1 MSDYSSQPLEVFEDT
16 SLRRKDP
23 YKFKRLTA
31 GRPPYEESMA
41 GIKEKVQALSDN
53 GHQFSVTAHVTN
65 TLGRGKEW
73 GDTWEVG
80 NVDPK
85 SFATLINSCQPH
97 VHVVF
102 EKKANSY
109 DFDFKRLRKL
119 ADESERKASELTRQR
134 ENFENLSGVFG
145 SSSVRHV
152 I

>member
-73 GDTWEVG
+73 GDTWDVG
-80 NVDPK
+80 VVDPK
-85 SFATLINSCQPH
+85 SFATLIDSCQPH
-97 VHVVF
+97 VHVLF
-102 EKKANSY
+102 GKKANSY
-109 DFDFKRLRKL
+109 DYDLKRKKKL
-119 ADESERKASELTRQR
+119 ADDNEREASIRSRQR
-134 ENFENLSGVFG
+134 EDFENLSGVFG

>member
-53 GHQFSVTAHVTN
+53 GHQFSVTVHVTN
-65 TLGRGKEW
+65 TLGRGKGW
-73 GDTWEVG
+73 VDTWDVG
-80 NVDPK
+80 VVDPK
-85 SFATLINSCQPH
+85 SFATLINSCPPH
-97 VHVVF
+97 VHLLF
-102 EKKANSY
+102 DKKAGSY
-109 DFDFKRLRKL
+109 DFDFRRKKKL
-119 ADESERKASELTRQR
+119 ADDQERASSILSRKLED
-134 ENFENLSGVFG
+134 FENLGQEFA

>member
-1 MSDYSSQPLEVFEDT
+1 MSDYSSQPIEEYAIT
-16 SLRRKDP
+16 KP
-23 YKFKRLTA
+23 KRTGP
-31 GRPPYEESMA
+31 GRPTYENSMA
-41 GIKEKVQALSDN
+41 HVIDKVQALSDN

-102 EKKANSY
+102 DKKAVSY
-109 DFDFKRLRKL
+109 DFDFKRKKKIADDLERASSILSRKL
-119 ADESERKASELTRQR
+119 ED
-134 ENFENLSGVFG
+134 FENLGQEFA